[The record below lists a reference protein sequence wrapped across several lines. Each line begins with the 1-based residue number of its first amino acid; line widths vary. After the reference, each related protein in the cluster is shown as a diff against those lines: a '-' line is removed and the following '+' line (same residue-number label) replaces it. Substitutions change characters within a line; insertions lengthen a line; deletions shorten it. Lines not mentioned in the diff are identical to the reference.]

1 MQLSFL
7 IISRTGK
14 IKLRPY
20 LLHPSENLSFLLQQQ
35 CSFLPFLLEHRI
47 YRSTNVASIKKY
59 KKATKV
65 LLIVGRKLL
74 SHSYILFFHNIS
86 TNWLAPLPSFYPF
99 LCKMHNAG
107 SEKRSHYYPT
117 SMMMILVFPWDLLE
131 YIKNECESH
140 FIYVKA
146 LKACQKW
153 SEIWWSNRQ
162 RYLLQ
167 SWKKVK
173 ALERLSF
180 LWWYSRRHKSYIVS
194 NVPER
199 RFLCLLPLRDS

>member
-35 CSFLPFLLEHRI
+35 CSFLLFFIGAQDH
-47 YRSTNVASIKKY
+47 RSTNVASIKKY

-99 LCKMHNAG
+99 LCKMHNAW
-107 SEKRSHYYPT
+107 SEKRSITQHQWWWSWFSHGTFWNTLRMNVKAT
-117 SMMMILVFPWDLLE
+117 SSMWKHWKHV
-131 YIKNECESH
+131 KNE
-140 FIYVKA
+140 VKFDDQID
-146 LKACQKW
+146 KGTYFRVGKKW
-153 SEIWWSNRQ
+153 K
-162 RYLLQ
+162 L
-167 SWKKVK
+167 
-173 ALERLSF
+173 
-180 LWWYSRRHKSYIVS
+180 
-194 NVPER
+194 
-199 RFLCLLPLRDS
+199 